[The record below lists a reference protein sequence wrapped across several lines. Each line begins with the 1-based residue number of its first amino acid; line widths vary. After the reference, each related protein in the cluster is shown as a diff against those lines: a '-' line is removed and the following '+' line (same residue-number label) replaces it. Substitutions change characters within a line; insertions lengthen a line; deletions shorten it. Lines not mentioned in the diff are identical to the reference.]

1 MTTAIDLSQLSAPEV
16 IESLDFETLLAELKA
31 DLVARL
37 PEIEG
42 VINLESEPLVK
53 ALETGSYRELNIRAR
68 INDAAKALLLAFAKG
83 ADLDHIGVSYY
94 QLERLTVTEAD
105 PTAIPPV
112 AAVMETDDDYRYRC
126 SLRPEGYS
134 VAGPTQAY
142 ESLARNASGK
152 VADARATSPEPGTTQ
167 VFILSREGDGTPTQD
182 LLDTVKTALSQE
194 EVCPESE
201 EILVSPAVIKP
212 YTLRIGLTLFS
223 GALGEPAQ
231 AGAQTDLAAYAD
243 AHYKLKNDII
253 RSAIDAAAH
262 QPGVKEVTIDSPT
275 ENVLCGPGEAP
286 RCADIQVYIVGV
298 EIG

>member
-1 MTTAIDLSQLSAPEV
+1 MTTAIDLSQLTAPEV
-16 IESLDFETLLAELKA
+16 IESLDFETLLAESKA
-31 DLVARL
+31 DLVGRL
-37 PEIEG
+37 PEIEE

-68 INDAAKALLLAFAKG
+68 INDATKALLLAFAKG
-83 ADLDHIGVSYY
+83 ADLDHIGVTYY

-126 SLRPEGYS
+126 ALRPEGYS

-167 VFILSREGDGTPTQD
+167 VFILSREWDGTPAQD

-223 GALGEPAQ
+223 GALGEPA
-231 AGAQTDLAAYAD
+231 
-243 AHYKLKNDII
+243 
-253 RSAIDAAAH
+253 R
-262 QPGVKEVTIDSPT
+262 PGPKPI
-275 ENVLCGPGEAP
+275 
-286 RCADIQVYIVGV
+286 
-298 EIG
+298 